1 MSNPLPPK
9 TSMFWHDNSYT
20 HEEAVQAFES
30 DGTLKS
36 LNTVPTTASD
46 DMAGSPP
53 ERSMF
58 WEGETKKI
66 DPPPPSEPE
75 PLNLKTEKE
84 PTEALPAHF
93 IPVRYAIDQLE
104 TEETQPFGL
113 PVEWK
118 GQGPAKLNTVGYTLR
133 QLRDGWLYVYDAIN
147 KSLDEYEIK
156 GTQFTLYKL
165 GESESPESEK
175 RGTPEGA
182 KPFLTYEDGS
192 VLSICYS
199 EHRWTWN
206 MFMRALNN
214 PSNHIDRMQ
223 TVVLSANDNQHN
235 IASIDKL
242 TQVADIESSAVDD
255 GRFADSGIATKADED
270 GSIFKP
276 VAAESDF
283 TSAIPEE
290 ESGYFVA
297 IKDYA
302 ADIQDMSLHFV
313 GAASPYR
320 LFIDQFSNQWN
331 LMQTAMQLCMFGA
344 SDEIDMPASVKRN
357 SEELSFYTDMAEY
370 YDASN
375 QLDLAEQN
383 KSSVQSGYPAK
394 FSAGAIESHQH
405 TQSDIAKAIQDKYRI
420 SASRFGK
427 YEQWIAT
434 ERWRKQ
440 LNWKQMLSEMQELSE
455 QKETMLAAVVSVKS
469 DFIAVMESLT
479 PHHLERTFDLY
490 SEDTQYSLYQLHKQ
504 AVESFT
510 LVMQEEDRQWAES
523 QWEKPTSLL
532 ALYTSGFSRS
542 LFKQVEKLIPEQ
554 VSNQVGEVDVAK
566 SAPDIDSSD
575 KQFMDYVS
583 AASNRVGMY
592 AKVMDFI
599 SNPNTAETEFLR
611 DIAKGFDELD
621 SIFKATNSA
630 LLKGVI
636 EVGVSL
642 TAQAS
647 ILMISLLSK
656 PLTRTSF
663 YIRAAVVERLSMDT
677 PLNVN
682 KGYAQNFGSW
692 KANHDKKLAASNQNK
707 EVLAA
712 FNKGDKTISNKQY
725 KKALQQ
731 QRHLQ
736 KSLAVATFEYPQY
749 VELPDDVL
757 EATIQ
762 MRKDIWD
769 NRLKNLNKRF
779 ENVGGLGFLA
789 LIFNCL
795 ALADAMNSI
804 QETGL
809 MSQDDFLDIQQ
820 KLFYTAGAWAG
831 IRTGKLWD
839 KVKGDPL
846 LRARSAKTLK
856 ELVVNDKNFSNI
868 AIDDLKVFNK
878 WLAVTGVIGALASG
892 IEAYRSWK
900 KIDNLHGKARVVEYF
915 NFASLVGLTLIGGF
929 QAIGGFTGIWSANI
943 LFGGP
948 IMFVIMGLT
957 AVYLLSNH
965 VMSKLKQDDYQKWLD
980 KLPWGYHSNKAR
992 WSQSSSLV
1000 EREKH
1005 NSSLVQEALFELKT
1019 IMDKPLIRQIP
1030 MMRTVPN
1037 STTQY
1042 PAAKQELFGI
1052 ELHIQVPTNNARDG
1066 IKLRTNTSV
1075 TEGGL
1080 MSGAWYTGVNLETL
1094 NSSTDSSDSQSVYKL
1109 TLPMKD
1115 SANYLTFEIEY
1126 ILDDKNELS
1135 RKYWFQNNAKQRAT
1149 YTAISDNTKQAT
1161 IRSSLTS
1168 DTSELS
1174 LQE

>member
-113 PVEWK
+113 PEEWR

-165 GESESPESEK
+165 GESESPESEQ

-206 MFMRALNN
+206 MFMRVLNN

-223 TVVLSANDNQHN
+223 TVVLSANENQHN
-235 IASIDKL
+235 IAPIDKL
-242 TQVADIESSAVDD
+242 TQVADIESTAVDD

-270 GSIFKP
+270 GSVFKP
-276 VAAESDF
+276 VAAESDL

-297 IKDYA
+297 IKDYV
-302 ADIQDMSLHFV
+302 ADIQDISLHFV

-320 LFIDQFSNQWN
+320 LFTDQFSNQWN

-357 SEELSFYTDMAEY
+357 GEELSFYTDMAEY
-370 YDASN
+370 YDSSN

-383 KSSVQSGYPAK
+383 KNSVQSGYPAK

-455 QKETMLAAVVSVKS
+455 QKETMLAQVVSVKR

-542 LFKQVEKLIPEQ
+542 LFKVIEKNITEAQNEQ
-554 VSNQVGEVDVAK
+554 SIASENP
-566 SAPDIDSSD
+566 APDN
-575 KQFMDYVS
+575 QLMDQIS
-583 AASNRVGMY
+583 ATSNRVSIY
-592 AKVMDFI
+592 SKIMDFV
-599 SNPNTAETEFLR
+599 SNPNTAETDFLK
-611 DIAKGFDELD
+611 DIAKGFKELD
-621 SIFKATNSA
+621 IIFKSA
-630 LLKGVI
+630 IGALAKGVL
-636 EVGVSL
+636 EFGVSL
-642 TAQAS
+642 TSQAS
-647 ILMISLLSK
+647 IMLMPVFAK
-656 PLTRTSF
+656 PLNRHSYYLFAVIAEHMAHNMPVTIKEDYARDFKKWKTR
-663 YIRAAVVERLSMDT
+663 
-677 PLNVN
+677 VN
-682 KGYAQNFGSW
+682 GYLVKLEKNDAIIADFQKSNR
-692 KANHDKKLAASNQNK
+692 KADSKYKTALENK
-707 EVLAA
+707 
-712 FNKGDKTISNKQY
+712 KTI
-725 KKALQQ
+725 KKA
-731 QRHLQ
+731 
-736 KSLAVATFEYPQY
+736 LAVATLEYPQY
-749 VELPDDVL
+749 IELPDDLPQRTVEL
-757 EATIQ
+757 RTRIV
-762 MRKDIWD
+762 MNKLDD
-769 NRLKNLNKRF
+769 LNKLF
-779 ENVGGLGFLA
+779 ENAGGLGFMA
-789 LIFNCL
+789 LVFNCI
-795 ALADAMNSI
+795 ALGDAMRSI
-804 QETGL
+804 QDTGL
-809 MSQDDFLDIQQ
+809 MSSDEFLDIQQ
-820 KLFYTAGAWAG
+820 KLFYTVNAWTG
-831 IRTGKLWD
+831 IRSSKLWD
-839 KVKGDPL
+839 VVKGDEK
-846 LRARSAKTLK
+846 LRTHSYKALK
-856 ELVVNDKNFSNI
+856 QLVSDDKNFANV
-868 AIDDLKVFNK
+868 AIDDLRVFNK
-878 WLAVTGVIGALASG
+878 WLAIAGALGALASG
-892 IEAYRSWK
+892 IEAYRALQ
-900 KIDNLHGKARVVEYF
+900 KIEALSGQEKVLEYI
-915 NFASLVGLTLIGGF
+915 NFSALSVLTLAGTA
-929 QAIGGFTGIWSANI
+929 QAIGATGLLTVNFTMGGPMMFIVAVATVVYLSAN
-943 LFGGP
+943 
-948 IMFVIMGLT
+948 
-957 AVYLLSNH
+957 YLKDK
-965 VMSKLKQDDYQKWLD
+965 VKKDDYQKWLN
-980 KLPWGYHSNKAR
+980 KLPWGYHSDKAR

-1005 NSSLVQEALFELKT
+1005 NSSLVQKALFELKT
-1019 IMDKPLIRQIP
+1019 IMDKPLICQIP

-1052 ELHIQVPTNNARDG
+1052 ELHIQVPTNTARDG

-1075 TEGGL
+1075 TEEGL
-1080 MSGAWYTGVNLETL
+1080 MAGVWYTGVDLETL

-1115 SANYLTFEIEY
+1115 SASYLAFEVEY
-1126 ILDDKNELS
+1126 TLDDKNELS

-1168 DTSELS
+1168 DASELS

>member
-9 TSMFWHDNSYT
+9 TSIFWHDNSYT

-66 DPPPPSEPE
+66 EPPPPSEPE

-113 PVEWK
+113 PDEWK

-165 GESESPESEK
+165 GESESPESEQ

-206 MFMRALNN
+206 MFMRVLNN

-223 TVVLSANDNQHN
+223 TVVLSANENQPN
-235 IASIDKL
+235 IAPIDKL

-270 GSIFKP
+270 GSVFKP
-276 VAAESDF
+276 VAAESDL

-320 LFIDQFSNQWN
+320 LFTDQFSNQWN

-344 SDEIDMPASVKRN
+344 SDNIDMPTGVKRKN
-357 SEELSFYTDMAEY
+357 QELEFYMDMADY
-370 YDASN
+370 YDNSAMV
-375 QLDLAEQN
+375 DLTSESQAAIIKGMPSSFSQQAIDDYQ
-383 KSSVQSGYPAK
+383 KSTS
-394 FSAGAIESHQH
+394 E
-405 TQSDIAKAIQDKYRI
+405 IADAIQKKYGI
-420 SASRFGK
+420 SANRFGK

-440 LNWKQMLSEMQELSE
+440 LNWKQMLSEMQDLSE
-455 QKETMLAAVVSVKS
+455 QKETMLAEVVSVKS

-490 SEDTQYSLYQLHKQ
+490 SKDTQYSLYQLHKQ

-510 LVMQEEDRQWAES
+510 LVIQEEDRQWAES

-532 ALYTSGFSRS
+532 ALYASGFSRS
-542 LFKQVEKLIPEQ
+542 LFKVIEKNIIEAQNEQ
-554 VSNQVGEVDVAK
+554 SIASENSDADNQLMDQI
-566 SAPDIDSSD
+566 SAT
-575 KQFMDYVS
+575 
-583 AASNRVGMY
+583 SNRVSMY
-592 AKVMDFI
+592 SKIMDFV
-599 SNPNTAETEFLR
+599 SNPNTAETDFLK
-611 DIAKGFDELD
+611 DIAKGFQELD
-621 SIFKATNSA
+621 IIFKSA
-630 LLKGVI
+630 IGALAKGVL
-636 EVGVSL
+636 EFGVSM
-642 TAQAS
+642 TSQAS
-647 ILMISLLSK
+647 ILLMPVFAK
-656 PLTRTSF
+656 PLNRQSYYLFAVIAEHMAHNMPVTVNESYARDFKKWKTRVNDYLSELKKND
-663 YIRAAVVERLSMDT
+663 AVIADFQKNNRKADSKYTTALK
-677 PLNVN
+677 N
-682 KGYAQNFGSW
+682 K
-692 KANHDKKLAASNQNK
+692 KR
-707 EVLAA
+707 
-712 FNKGDKTISNKQY
+712 I
-725 KKALQQ
+725 KKA
-731 QRHLQ
+731 
-736 KSLAVATFEYPQY
+736 LAVATLEYPQY
-749 VELPDDVL
+749 IELPDDLPQRTVEL
-757 EATIQ
+757 RTRIS
-762 MRKDIWD
+762 MNKLDD
-769 NRLKNLNKRF
+769 LNKLF
-779 ENVGGLGFLA
+779 ENAGGLGFLA
-789 LIFNCL
+789 LIFNCI
-795 ALADAMNSI
+795 ALGDAMSSI
-804 QETGL
+804 QDTGL
-809 MSQDDFLDIQQ
+809 MSSDEFLDIQQ
-820 KLFYTAGAWAG
+820 KLFYTVNAWTG

-839 KVKGDPL
+839 SVKGEAQ
-846 LRARSAKTLK
+846 LRAHSRIRLK
-856 ELVVNDKNFSNI
+856 KLI
-868 AIDDLKVFNK
+868 ADQADGFEHLIIDDIKTFNK
-878 WLAVTGVIGALASG
+878 WLAVTGIIGALASG
-892 IEAYRSWK
+892 IEAYRVLNS
-900 KIDNLHGKARVVEYF
+900 IDDLERDARIAGYF
-915 NFASLVGLTLIGGF
+915 NFSSLVGLTVVGAF
-929 QAIGGFTGIWSANI
+929 QAIGGITGIWSANV

-948 IMFVIMGLT
+948 VMFVIMGLT

-965 VMSKLKQDDYQKWLD
+965 IMSKLKQDDYQKWLD
-980 KLPWGYHSNKAR
+980 KLPWGYHPDKAR

-1000 EREKH
+1000 KREKH

-1019 IMDKPLIRQIP
+1019 IMDKPLICQTP

-1037 STTQY
+1037 SSTQY

-1075 TEGGL
+1075 TEEGL

-1115 SANYLTFEIEY
+1115 SANYIAFEIEY

-1168 DTSELS
+1168 DASELS

>member
-9 TSMFWHDNSYT
+9 TSMFWYDNSYT
-20 HEEAVQAFES
+20 YEEAVQAFES

-36 LNTVPTTASD
+36 LNIVPTTESD
-46 DMAGSPP
+46 DLAGSPP

-75 PLNLKTEKE
+75 PLNLKNEKE

-104 TEETQPFGL
+104 TEETQSFGL
-113 PVEWK
+113 PEEWK

-165 GESESPESEK
+165 GESESPESEQ

-206 MFMRALNN
+206 MFMRVLNN

-223 TVVLSANDNQHN
+223 TVVLSANENQHN
-235 IASIDKL
+235 IAPIDKL

-270 GSIFKP
+270 GSVFKP
-276 VAAESDF
+276 VAVESDL

-290 ESGYFVA
+290 ESGYFIA

-320 LFIDQFSNQWN
+320 LFTDQFSNQWN

-370 YDASN
+370 YDSSN

-455 QKETMLAAVVSVKS
+455 QKETMLAQVVSVKR

-510 LVMQEEDRQWAES
+510 LVIQEEDRQWAES

-554 VSNQVGEVDVAK
+554 VSHQLVEENVAK
-566 SAPDIDSSD
+566 NVPDTESSD

-599 SNPNTAETEFLR
+599 SNPNTAETEFLK
-611 DIAKGFDELD
+611 DIAKGFKELD
-621 SIFKATNSA
+621 IIFKAANSA
-630 LLKGVI
+630 IMKSALKL
-636 EVGVSL
+636 GVSF
-642 TAQAS
+642 TSQAS
-647 ILMISLLSK
+647 LLIMPVFSK
-656 PLTRTSF
+656 PLTRNSF
-663 YIRAAVVERLSMDT
+663 YWRAVFAERLAT
-677 PLNVN
+677 NTAVKIN
-682 KGYAQNFGSW
+682 KNYAQGFGDW
-692 KANHDKKLAASNQNK
+692 KSNHDKRVVASNQNK
-707 EVLAA
+707 AIIAA
-712 FNKGDKTISNKQY
+712 FNKGDKTVSKQQY
-725 KKALQQ
+725 KQALKQ

-736 KSLAVATFEYPQY
+736 KSLAVATLEYPQY
-749 VELPDDVL
+749 IEFPDDVL

-769 NRLKNLNKRF
+769 NRLNNLNKLF
-779 ENVGGLGFLA
+779 EDVGGLGFLA

-809 MSQDDFLDIQQ
+809 MTQDDFLDIQQ
-820 KLFYTAGAWAG
+820 KLFYTAGAWTG

-839 KVKGDPL
+839 KVRGDDR
-846 LRARSAKTLK
+846 LRVHSFKTLK
-856 ELVVNDKNFSNI
+856 SLVSGQVDGFENLVL
-868 AIDDLKVFNK
+868 DDLKVFNK
-878 WLAVTGVIGALASG
+878 WLAITGALGALASG
-892 IEAYRSWK
+892 IESYRSFQM
-900 KIDNLHGKARVVEYF
+900 LSTLSGKEKVLEYI
-915 NFASLVGLTLIGGF
+915 NFSALSVLTLAGTA
-929 QAIGGFTGIWSANI
+929 QAIGATGLLTVNFTMGGPMMFIIAVATVVYLSAN
-943 LFGGP
+943 
-948 IMFVIMGLT
+948 
-957 AVYLLSNH
+957 YLKDK
-965 VMSKLKQDDYQKWLD
+965 VKKDDYQKWLN
-980 KLPWGYHSNKAR
+980 KLPWGYDSNRAQ
-992 WSQSSSLV
+992 WSNSPSMLKRAQENSL
-1000 EREKH
+1000 
-1005 NSSLVQEALFELKT
+1005 LVQNSLFELES
-1019 IMDKPLIRQIP
+1019 IIQQPIIFHKPIERIQAFPQYTHRELVGLEVHIQIP
-1030 MMRTVPN
+1030 KIVA
-1037 STTQY
+1037 Y
-1042 PAAKQELFGI
+1042 EGI
-1052 ELHIQVPTNNARDG
+1052 NLQ
-1066 IKLRTNTSV
+1066 TNTHAS
-1075 TEGGL
+1075 EEDL
-1080 MSGAWYTGVNLETL
+1080 MSGSWYINADLETL
-1094 NSSTDSSDSQSVYKL
+1094 QPIKESSKDQVTYKL
-1109 TLPMKD
+1109 ELP
-1115 SANYLTFEIEY
+1115 IEEAKQY
-1126 ILDDKNELS
+1126 FALKVGYELNENTSNS
-1135 RKYWFQNNAKQRAT
+1135 REYCFQNSIKQRAS
-1149 YTAISDNTKQAT
+1149 YAAISDNEKQNT
-1161 IRSSLTS
+1161 IKKSLTPVVGI
-1168 DTSELS
+1168 LS
-1174 LQE
+1174 IQE

>member
-113 PVEWK
+113 PEEWK

-165 GESESPESEK
+165 GESESPESEQ

-206 MFMRALNN
+206 MFMRVLNN

-223 TVVLSANDNQHN
+223 TVVLSANENQPN
-235 IASIDKL
+235 IAPIDKL

-270 GSIFKP
+270 GSVFKP
-276 VAAESDF
+276 VAAESDL

-320 LFIDQFSNQWN
+320 LFTDQFSNQWN

-344 SDEIDMPASVKRN
+344 SDNIDMPTGVKRKN
-357 SEELSFYTDMAEY
+357 QELEFYMDMADY
-370 YDASN
+370 YDNSAMV
-375 QLDLAEQN
+375 DLTSESQAAIIKGMPSSFSQQAIDDYQ
-383 KSSVQSGYPAK
+383 KSTS
-394 FSAGAIESHQH
+394 E
-405 TQSDIAKAIQDKYRI
+405 IAKAIQKKYGI
-420 SASRFGK
+420 SANRFGK

-440 LNWKQMLSEMQELSE
+440 LNWKQMLSEMQDLSE
-455 QKETMLAAVVSVKS
+455 QKETMLAEVVSVKS

-490 SEDTQYSLYQLHKQ
+490 SKDTQYSLYQLHKQ

-510 LVMQEEDRQWAES
+510 LVIQEEDRQWAES

-532 ALYTSGFSRS
+532 ALYASGFSRS
-542 LFKQVEKLIPEQ
+542 LFKVIEKNIIEAQNEQ
-554 VSNQVGEVDVAK
+554 SIASENSDADNQLMDQI
-566 SAPDIDSSD
+566 SAT
-575 KQFMDYVS
+575 
-583 AASNRVGMY
+583 SNRVSMY
-592 AKVMDFI
+592 SKIMDFV
-599 SNPNTAETEFLR
+599 SNPNTAETDFLK
-611 DIAKGFDELD
+611 DIAKGFQELD
-621 SIFKATNSA
+621 IIFKSA
-630 LLKGVI
+630 IGALAKGVL
-636 EVGVSL
+636 EFGVSM
-642 TAQAS
+642 TSQAS
-647 ILMISLLSK
+647 ILLMPVFAK
-656 PLTRTSF
+656 PLNRQSYYLFAVIAEHMAHNMPVTVNESYARDFKKWKTRVNDYLSELKKND
-663 YIRAAVVERLSMDT
+663 AVIADFQKNNRKADSKYTTALK
-677 PLNVN
+677 N
-682 KGYAQNFGSW
+682 K
-692 KANHDKKLAASNQNK
+692 KR
-707 EVLAA
+707 
-712 FNKGDKTISNKQY
+712 I
-725 KKALQQ
+725 KKA
-731 QRHLQ
+731 
-736 KSLAVATFEYPQY
+736 LAVATLEYPQY
-749 VELPDDVL
+749 IELPDDLPQRTVEL
-757 EATIQ
+757 RTRIS
-762 MRKDIWD
+762 MNKLDD
-769 NRLKNLNKRF
+769 LNKLF
-779 ENVGGLGFLA
+779 ENAGGLGFLA
-789 LIFNCL
+789 LIFNCI
-795 ALADAMNSI
+795 ALGDAMSSI
-804 QETGL
+804 QDTGL
-809 MSQDDFLDIQQ
+809 MSSDEFLDIQQ
-820 KLFYTAGAWAG
+820 KLFYTVNAWTG
-831 IRTGKLWD
+831 IRTSKLWD
-839 KVKGDPL
+839 SVKGEAQ
-846 LRARSAKTLK
+846 LRAHSRIRLK
-856 ELVVNDKNFSNI
+856 KLI
-868 AIDDLKVFNK
+868 ADQADGFEHLIIDDIKTFNK
-878 WLAVTGVIGALASG
+878 WLAVTGIIGALASG
-892 IEAYRSWK
+892 IEAYRVLNS
-900 KIDNLHGKARVVEYF
+900 IDDLERDARIAGYF
-915 NFASLVGLTLIGGF
+915 NFSSLVGLTVVGAF
-929 QAIGGFTGIWSANI
+929 QAIGGITGIWSANV

-948 IMFVIMGLT
+948 VMFVIMGLT

-965 VMSKLKQDDYQKWLD
+965 IMSKLKQDDYQKWLD
-980 KLPWGYHSNKAR
+980 KLPWGYHPDKAR

-1000 EREKH
+1000 KREKH

-1019 IMDKPLIRQIP
+1019 IMDKPLICQTP

-1037 STTQY
+1037 SSTQY

-1075 TEGGL
+1075 TEEGL

-1115 SANYLTFEIEY
+1115 SANYIAFEIEY

-1168 DTSELS
+1168 DASELS

>member
-9 TSMFWHDNSYT
+9 TSMFWYDNSYT
-20 HEEAVQAFES
+20 YEEAVQAFES

-36 LNTVPTTASD
+36 LNIVPTTESD
-46 DMAGSPP
+46 DLAGSPP

-75 PLNLKTEKE
+75 PLNLKNEKE

-104 TEETQPFGL
+104 TEETQSFGL
-113 PVEWK
+113 PEEWK

-165 GESESPESEK
+165 GESESPESEQ

-206 MFMRALNN
+206 MLMRVLNN

-223 TVVLSANDNQHN
+223 TVVLSANENQHN
-235 IASIDKL
+235 IAPIDKL

-270 GSIFKP
+270 GSTFKP
-276 VAAESDF
+276 VAVESNL

-290 ESGYFVA
+290 ESGYFIA

-320 LFIDQFSNQWN
+320 LFTDQFSNQWN

-370 YDASN
+370 YDSSS

-455 QKETMLAAVVSVKS
+455 QKETMLAQVVSVKR

-566 SAPDIDSSD
+566 IVPDTESSD

-583 AASNRVGMY
+583 AASNRIGMY

-599 SNPNTAETEFLR
+599 SNPNTAETEFLK
-611 DIAKGFDELD
+611 DIAKGFKELD
-621 SIFKATNSA
+621 IIFKAANSA
-630 LLKGVI
+630 IMKSAQKLGI
-636 EVGVSL
+636 SF
-642 TAQAS
+642 TSQAS
-647 ILMISLLSK
+647 LLIMPVFSK
-656 PLTRTSF
+656 PLTRNSF
-663 YIRAAVVERLSMDT
+663 YWRAVFAERLAT
-677 PLNVN
+677 NTAVKIN
-682 KGYAQNFGSW
+682 KNYAQGFGYW
-692 KANHDKKLAASNQNK
+692 KSNHDKRVVASNQNK
-707 EVLAA
+707 AIIAA
-712 FNKGDKTISNKQY
+712 FNKGDKTVSKQQY
-725 KKALQQ
+725 KQALKQ

-736 KSLAVATFEYPQY
+736 KSLAVATLEYPQY
-749 VELPDDVL
+749 IEFPDDVL

-769 NRLKNLNKRF
+769 NRLNNLNKLF
-779 ENVGGLGFLA
+779 EDVGGLGFLA

-809 MSQDDFLDIQQ
+809 MSQDDFLDVQQ
-820 KLFYTAGAWAG
+820 KLFYTANAWTG
-831 IRTGKLWD
+831 IRTGKLWEN
-839 KVKGDPL
+839 VKGNPK
-846 LRARSAKTLK
+846 LRAHSYKVLK
-856 ELVVNDKNFSNI
+856 ELVNSNARGFENLI
-868 AIDDLKVFNK
+868 LDDLKVFNK
-878 WLAVTGVIGALASG
+878 WLAITGALGALASG
-892 IEAYRSWK
+892 IEAYRSWQK
-900 KIDNLHGKARVVEYF
+900 ADDVYGQEKYLHVA
-915 NFASLVGLTLIGGF
+915 NTLVLTAMSAVGMFQAYGGLTGQFALNL
-929 QAIGGFTGIWSANI
+929 S
-943 LFGGP
+943 FGGP
-948 IMFVIMGLT
+948 ITAGLVIITVVFL
-957 AVYLLSNH
+957 AINH
-965 VMSKLKQDDYQKWLD
+965 KLNKLKQDDFQKWLD
-980 KLPWGYHSNKAR
+980 KLPWGYHPAR
-992 WSQSSSLV
+992 TQWSQSASLP

-1005 NSSLVQEALFELKT
+1005 NSALVQQALFDLQSIIQQPTVYHQPIEKVQAYPGYTHREL
-1019 IMDKPLIRQIP
+1019 IGLE
-1030 MMRTVPN
+1030 V
-1037 STTQY
+1037 
-1042 PAAKQELFGI
+1042 
-1052 ELHIQVPTNNARDG
+1052 HIQLPRRAATNG
-1066 IKLRTNTSV
+1066 ITLRTNSKATEDDLTSGSWHQNADLV
-1075 TEGGL
+1075 MLQTQAQASKESL
-1080 MSGAWYTGVNLETL
+1080 
-1094 NSSTDSSDSQSVYKL
+1094 VYKV
-1109 TLPMKD
+1109 TLPIEEAD
-1115 SANYLTFEIEY
+1115 HYLAMQVAYDVE
-1126 ILDDKNELS
+1126 DDAPAKRE
-1135 RKYWFQNNAKQRAT
+1135 YWFQNGIKQSAT
-1149 YTAISDNTKQAT
+1149 YGIISDNIKQDIIQKT
-1161 IRSSLTS
+1161 LTPAVG
-1168 DTSELS
+1168 TLGF
-1174 LQE
+1174 QE

>member
-20 HEEAVQAFES
+20 YEEAVQAFES

-36 LNTVPTTASD
+36 LNIVPTTESD
-46 DMAGSPP
+46 DLAGSPP

-75 PLNLKTEKE
+75 PLNLKNEKE

-104 TEETQPFGL
+104 TEETQSFGL
-113 PVEWK
+113 PEEWK

-165 GESESPESEK
+165 GESESPESEQ

-206 MFMRALNN
+206 MFMRVLNN

-223 TVVLSANDNQHN
+223 TVVLSANDNQPN
-235 IASIDKL
+235 IAPIDKL

-255 GRFADSGIATKADED
+255 GRFADSGITTKADED

-276 VAAESDF
+276 VAAESDL
-283 TSAIPEE
+283 TSSIPEE

-344 SDEIDMPASVKRN
+344 SDNIDMPASVKRN

-370 YDASN
+370 YDSSS

-455 QKETMLAAVVSVKS
+455 QKETMLAEVVSVKS

-566 SAPDIDSSD
+566 NAPDTESSD

-647 ILMISLLSK
+647 ILMISLLSR

-663 YIRAAVVERLSMDT
+663 YLRAAVVERLSIDT
-677 PLNVN
+677 PINVN
-682 KGYAQNFGSW
+682 KGYAQNFGTW
-692 KANHDKKLAASNQNK
+692 KSNHDKKLVASNQNK

-712 FNKGDKTISNKQY
+712 FNKGDKTISNTQY

-736 KSLAVATFEYPQY
+736 KSLAVATLEYPQY
-749 VELPDDVL
+749 IELPDDVL

-769 NRLKNLNKRF
+769 NRLNNLKKRF
-779 ENVGGLGFLA
+779 EDVGGLGFLA

-820 KLFYTAGAWAG
+820 KLFYTAGAWTG

-839 KVKGDPL
+839 KVKGSDE
-846 LRARSAKTLK
+846 LREHSLKTLK
-856 ELVVNDKNFSNI
+856 NLVDRNTKGFENLI
-868 AIDDLKVFNK
+868 LDDLKVFNK
-878 WLAVTGVIGALASG
+878 WLAITGALGALASG
-892 IEAYRSWK
+892 IEAYRSWQSVDDVYGLESK
-900 KIDNLHGKARVVEYF
+900 LYLANTVTL
-915 NFASLVGLTLIGGF
+915 GLTG
-929 QAIGGFTGIWSANI
+929 AIGALQFVGASTGTFSTNL

-948 IMFVIMGLT
+948 ITAALVILT
-957 AVYLLSNH
+957 VTYLAINYKLN
-965 VMSKLKQDDYQKWLD
+965 KLKQDDFQKWLD
-980 KLPWGYHSNKAR
+980 KLPWGYHPSR
-992 WSQSSSLV
+992 TQWSQSASLP

-1005 NSSLVQEALFELKT
+1005 NSALVQQALFDLQSIIQQPTVYHQPIEKILAYPGYTHHELVG
-1019 IMDKPLIRQIP
+1019 LE
-1030 MMRTVPN
+1030 V
-1037 STTQY
+1037 
-1042 PAAKQELFGI
+1042 
-1052 ELHIQVPTNNARDG
+1052 HIQLPHRAATNG
-1066 IKLRTNTSV
+1066 VTVSTNTKATEDDLTSGSWYQNADLV
-1075 TEGGL
+1075 TL
-1080 MSGAWYTGVNLETL
+1080 QTQ
-1094 NSSTDSSDSQSVYKL
+1094 SQASKELLVYKV
-1109 TLPMKD
+1109 TLPIKETD
-1115 SANYLTFEIEY
+1115 QYLAMQVAYDVE
-1126 ILDDKNELS
+1126 DDAPSKRE
-1135 RKYWFQNNAKQRAT
+1135 YWFQNSVKQSAT
-1149 YTAISDNTKQAT
+1149 HSVISDNTKQN
-1161 IRSSLTS
+1161 IIKKSLTS
-1168 DTSELS
+1168 VVGTLGFKE
-1174 LQE
+1174 

>member
-113 PVEWK
+113 PDEWK

-165 GESESPESEK
+165 GESESPESEQ

-206 MFMRALNN
+206 MFMRVLNN

-223 TVVLSANDNQHN
+223 TVVLSANESQHN
-235 IASIDKL
+235 IAPIDKL
-242 TQVADIESSAVDD
+242 TQVADIEPSAVDD

-270 GSIFKP
+270 GSTFKP
-276 VAAESDF
+276 VAAESDL

-302 ADIQDMSLHFV
+302 ADIQDISLHFV

-320 LFIDQFSNQWN
+320 LFTDQFSNQWN

-357 SEELSFYTDMAEY
+357 GEELSFYTDMAEY
-370 YDASN
+370 YDSSH
-375 QLDLAEQN
+375 QLDLAGQN

-405 TQSDIAKAIQDKYRI
+405 TQSDIAKTIQDKYRI
-420 SASRFGK
+420 SANRFGK

-455 QKETMLAAVVSVKS
+455 QKETMLAEVVSVKS

-510 LVMQEEDRQWAES
+510 LVVQEEDRQWAES

-532 ALYTSGFSRS
+532 ALYASGFSRS
-542 LFKQVEKLIPEQ
+542 LFKVIEKNIIEAENEQ
-554 VSNQVGEVDVAK
+554 SIASENSDADNQLMDQI
-566 SAPDIDSSD
+566 SAT
-575 KQFMDYVS
+575 
-583 AASNRVGMY
+583 SNRVSMY
-592 AKVMDFI
+592 SKIMDFV
-599 SNPNTAETEFLR
+599 SNPNTAETDFLK
-611 DIAKGFDELD
+611 DIAKGFQELD
-621 SIFKATNSA
+621 IIFKSA
-630 LLKGVI
+630 IGALAKGVI
-636 EVGVSL
+636 EFGVSL
-642 TAQAS
+642 TSQAS
-647 ILMISLLSK
+647 IMLMPVFAK
-656 PLTRTSF
+656 PLNRHSYYLFAVIAEHMAHNMPVTLNESYARDFKKWKTRVNDYPSELKKND
-663 YIRAAVVERLSMDT
+663 AVIADFQKNNRKADSKYTTALK
-677 PLNVN
+677 N
-682 KGYAQNFGSW
+682 K
-692 KANHDKKLAASNQNK
+692 KR
-707 EVLAA
+707 
-712 FNKGDKTISNKQY
+712 I
-725 KKALQQ
+725 KKA
-731 QRHLQ
+731 
-736 KSLAVATFEYPQY
+736 LAVATLEYPQRI
-749 VELPDDVL
+749 VLPDDLPQKTVEL
-757 EATIQ
+757 R
-762 MRKDIWD
+762 MRLVTNKLDD
-769 NRLKNLNKRF
+769 LNKLF
-779 ENVGGLGFLA
+779 ENAGGLGFMA
-789 LIFNCL
+789 LVFNCI
-795 ALADAMNSI
+795 ALGDAMSSI
-804 QETGL
+804 QDTGL
-809 MSQDDFLDIQQ
+809 MSSDEFLDIQQ
-820 KLFYTAGAWAG
+820 KLFYTANAWTG

-839 KVKGDPL
+839 KVKGSDE
-846 LRARSAKTLK
+846 LRKHSLKTLK
-856 ELVVNDKNFSNI
+856 KLVARNTKGFENLI
-868 AIDDLKVFNK
+868 IDDLKVFNK
-878 WLAVTGVIGALASG
+878 WLAITGALGALASG
-892 IEAYRSWK
+892 IEAYRSWF
-900 KIDNLHGKARVVEYF
+900 KIDNLTGQEQIFERI
-915 NFASLVGLTLIGGF
+915 NFYSLLTLTGTSVVQVLG
-929 QAIGGFTGIWSANI
+929 ATGALTTTFT
-943 LFGGP
+943 FGWP
-948 IMFVIMGLT
+948 MMFVIAAAT
-957 AVYLLSNH
+957 AIYLLNNYIRNKN
-965 VMSKLKQDDYQKWLD
+965 KLDEYQKWLD
-980 KLPWGYHSNKAR
+980 NLPWGYSANRLR
-992 WSQSSSLV
+992 WSRSEVLL
-1000 EREKH
+1000 ERNVH
-1005 NSSLVQEALFELKT
+1005 NSEVVQKALFDLHT
-1019 IMDKPLIRQIP
+1019 IMEQPTIYQQPILR
-1030 MMRTVPN
+1030 VAPN
-1037 STTQY
+1037 SQTQY
-1042 PAAKQELFGI
+1042 PAVKQELSGI
-1052 ELHIQVPTNNARDG
+1052 ELHIQLPISAARNG
-1066 IKLRTNTSV
+1066 IKFRTNTAA
-1075 TEGGL
+1075 TEEEL
-1080 MSGAWYTGVNLETL
+1080 ISGVWYTGVDLETL

-1115 SANYLTFEIEY
+1115 SANYLAFEVEY
-1126 ILDDKNELS
+1126 TLDDKNELS
-1135 RKYWFQNNAKQRAT
+1135 RKYWFQNSAKQRAT
-1149 YTAISDNTKQAT
+1149 YTAISDNTKQVA
-1161 IRSSLTS
+1161 IISSLNS
-1168 DTSELS
+1168 SVSELI

>member
-113 PVEWK
+113 PDEWK

-165 GESESPESEK
+165 GESESPESEQ

-206 MFMRALNN
+206 MFMRVLNN

-223 TVVLSANDNQHN
+223 TVVLSANENQHN

-255 GRFADSGIATKADED
+255 GRFADSGIVTKADED
-270 GSIFKP
+270 GSTFKP
-276 VAAESDF
+276 VAAESDL
-283 TSAIPEE
+283 TSSIPEE

-302 ADIQDMSLHFV
+302 ADIQDISLHFV

-320 LFIDQFSNQWN
+320 LFTDQFSNQWS

-344 SDEIDMPASVKRN
+344 SDNIDMPTGVKRKN
-357 SEELSFYTDMAEY
+357 QELEFYMDMADY
-370 YDASN
+370 YDNSAMV
-375 QLDLAEQN
+375 DLTSESQAAIIKGMPSSFSQQAIDDYQKSTSEIAE
-383 KSSVQSGYPAK
+383 
-394 FSAGAIESHQH
+394 
-405 TQSDIAKAIQDKYRI
+405 AIQKKYGI
-420 SASRFGK
+420 SANRFGK

-455 QKETMLAAVVSVKS
+455 QKETMLAEVVSVKR

-510 LVMQEEDRQWAES
+510 LVVQEEDRQWAES

-532 ALYTSGFSRS
+532 ALYASGFSRS
-542 LFKQVEKLIPEQ
+542 LFKVIEKNITEALNEQ
-554 VSNQVGEVDVAK
+554 SIASENSDADNQLMDQI
-566 SAPDIDSSD
+566 SAT
-575 KQFMDYVS
+575 
-583 AASNRVGMY
+583 SNRVSMY
-592 AKVMDFI
+592 SKIMDFV
-599 SNPNTAETEFLR
+599 SNPNTAETDFLK
-611 DIAKGFDELD
+611 DIAKGFQELD
-621 SIFKATNSA
+621 IIFKSA
-630 LLKGVI
+630 IGALAKGVI
-636 EVGVSL
+636 EFGVSL
-642 TAQAS
+642 TSQAS
-647 ILMISLLSK
+647 IMLMPVFAK
-656 PLTRTSF
+656 PLNRHSYYLF
-663 YIRAAVVERLSMDT
+663 AVIAEHMAHNMPVTIKE
-677 PLNVN
+677 
-682 KGYAQNFGSW
+682 GYARDLKKW
-692 KANHDKKLAASNQNK
+692 KTRVNDYLIKLEKNDAIIADFQKNNRKADSKYTTALKNK
-707 EVLAA
+707 
-712 FNKGDKTISNKQY
+712 KTI
-725 KKALQQ
+725 KKA
-731 QRHLQ
+731 
-736 KSLAVATFEYPQY
+736 LAVATLEYPQRI
-749 VELPDDVL
+749 VLPDDLPQKTVEL
-757 EATIQ
+757 RMRLATN
-762 MRKDIWD
+762 KLHD
-769 NRLKNLNKRF
+769 LNKLF
-779 ENVGGLGFLA
+779 ENAGGLGFMA
-789 LIFNCL
+789 LVFNCI
-795 ALADAMNSI
+795 ALGDAISSI
-804 QETGL
+804 QDTGL
-809 MSQDDFLDIQQ
+809 MSSDEFLDIQQ
-820 KLFYTAGAWAG
+820 KLFYTVNAWTG
-831 IRTGKLWD
+831 IRTGKLWNR
-839 KVKGDPL
+839 VQGDSE
-846 LRARSAKTLK
+846 LRKTALKAIQTSRNPRIRALPSADL
-856 ELVVNDKNFSNI
+856 
-868 AIDDLKVFNK
+868 AIFNK
-878 WLAVTGVIGALASG
+878 WLAITGMLGTLASG
-892 IEAYRSWK
+892 IEAYRSWQ
-900 KIDNLHGKARVVEYF
+900 KIDNLHGTARVVEYF
-915 NFASLVGLTLIGGF
+915 NFASLFGLTLIGGF
-929 QAIGGFTGIWSANI
+929 QAIGGLTGIWSANI

-948 IMFVIMGLT
+948 IMFAIMGLT
-957 AVYLLSNH
+957 AVYLLSNYI
-965 VMSKLKQDDYQKWLD
+965 MSKLKQDDYQKWLD

-1005 NSSLVQEALFELKT
+1005 NTSLVQEALFELKT
-1019 IMDKPLIRQIP
+1019 IMDKPLICQIP

-1094 NSSTDSSDSQSVYKL
+1094 SSSTDSSDSQSVYKL

-1115 SANYLTFEIEY
+1115 SANYLAFEIEY

-1168 DTSELS
+1168 NTSELS

>member
-113 PVEWK
+113 PEEWK

-165 GESESPESEK
+165 GESESPESEQ

-206 MFMRALNN
+206 MFMRVLNN

-223 TVVLSANDNQHN
+223 TVVLSANENQHN

-255 GRFADSGIATKADED
+255 GRFADSGIVTKADED

-276 VAAESDF
+276 VAAESDL

-302 ADIQDMSLHFV
+302 ADIQDISLHFV

-320 LFIDQFSNQWN
+320 LFTDQFSNQWN

-370 YDASN
+370 YDSSS

-455 QKETMLAAVVSVKS
+455 QKETMLAEVASVKR

-532 ALYTSGFSRS
+532 ALYASGFSRS
-542 LFKQVEKLIPEQ
+542 LFKVIEKNITEAQNEQ
-554 VSNQVGEVDVAK
+554 SIASENSDADNQLTDQI
-566 SAPDIDSSD
+566 SAT
-575 KQFMDYVS
+575 
-583 AASNRVGMY
+583 SNRVSMY
-592 AKVMDFI
+592 SKIMDFV
-599 SNPNTAETEFLR
+599 SNPNTAETDFLK
-611 DIAKGFDELD
+611 DIAKGFQELD
-621 SIFKATNSA
+621 IIFKSA
-630 LLKGVI
+630 IGALAKGVL
-636 EVGVSL
+636 EFGVSL
-642 TAQAS
+642 TSQAS
-647 ILMISLLSK
+647 IMLMPVFAK
-656 PLTRTSF
+656 PLNRHSYYLF
-663 YIRAAVVERLSMDT
+663 AVIAEHMAHNMPVTIKE
-677 PLNVN
+677 
-682 KGYAQNFGSW
+682 GYARDLKKW
-692 KANHDKKLAASNQNK
+692 KTRVNDYLIKLEKNDAIIADFQKNNRKADSKYTTALKNK
-707 EVLAA
+707 
-712 FNKGDKTISNKQY
+712 KTI
-725 KKALQQ
+725 KKA
-731 QRHLQ
+731 
-736 KSLAVATFEYPQY
+736 LAVATLEYPQRI
-749 VELPDDVL
+749 VLPDDLPQKTVEL
-757 EATIQ
+757 RMRLATN
-762 MRKDIWD
+762 KLDD
-769 NRLKNLNKRF
+769 LNKLF
-779 ENVGGLGFLA
+779 ENAGGLGFMA
-789 LIFNCL
+789 LVFNCI
-795 ALADAMNSI
+795 ALGDAMSSI
-804 QETGL
+804 QDTGL
-809 MSQDDFLDIQQ
+809 MSSDEFLDIQQ
-820 KLFYTAGAWAG
+820 KLFYTVNAWTG

-839 KVKGDPL
+839 NVRVDKT
-846 LRARSAKTLK
+846 LRARSLSALK
-856 ELVVNDKNFSNI
+856 EMAKRDTTIPISSLS
-868 AIDDLKVFNK
+868 DLKIFNK
-878 WLAVTGVIGALASG
+878 WLAVTGIIGALASG
-892 IEAYRSWK
+892 IEAYRSLQQLDSLNGTA
-900 KIDNLHGKARVVEYF
+900 KIAGYF
-915 NFASLVGLTLIGGF
+915 NFSSLVGLTAVGTF
-929 QAIGGFTGIWSANI
+929 QAVGGITGVWSANV

-948 IMFVIMGLT
+948 IMFVIVGLT
-957 AVYLLSNH
+957 AIYLLSNY
-965 VMSKLKQDDYQKWLD
+965 VMSKFKQDDFQKWLD
-980 KLPWGYHSNKAR
+980 KLPWGYHSAR
-992 WSQSSSLV
+992 AQWSQSPDLL

-1005 NSSLVQEALFELKT
+1005 NSSLVQKALFELKT

-1030 MMRTVPN
+1030 MMRIVPN
-1037 STTQY
+1037 SQTQY
-1042 PAAKQELFGI
+1042 PSAMQELFGV
-1052 ELHIQVPTNNARDG
+1052 ELHIQIPTKVARNG
-1066 IKLRTNTSV
+1066 IRLRTNTSI
-1075 TEGGL
+1075 TEDE
-1080 MSGAWYTGVNLETL
+1080 MISGIWHTGVDLDNLG
-1094 NSSTDSSDSQSVYKL
+1094 SSTDSSDSQSVCKI
-1109 TLPMKD
+1109 TFPMKD
-1115 SANYLTFEIEY
+1115 SMNYLALEIEF
-1126 ILDDKNELS
+1126 ILNDESDLS

>member
-113 PVEWK
+113 PEEWK

-165 GESESPESEK
+165 GESESPESEQ

-206 MFMRALNN
+206 MFMRVLNN

-223 TVVLSANDNQHN
+223 TVVLSANENQHN

-270 GSIFKP
+270 GSVFKP
-276 VAAESDF
+276 VAAESDL

-320 LFIDQFSNQWN
+320 LFTDQFSNQWS

-344 SDEIDMPASVKRN
+344 SDNIDMPTGVKRKN
-357 SEELSFYTDMAEY
+357 QELEFYMDMADY
-370 YDASN
+370 YDNSAMV
-375 QLDLAEQN
+375 DLTSESQAAIIKGMPSSFSQQAIDDYQKSTSEIAE
-383 KSSVQSGYPAK
+383 
-394 FSAGAIESHQH
+394 
-405 TQSDIAKAIQDKYRI
+405 AIQKKYGI
-420 SASRFGK
+420 SANRFGK

-455 QKETMLAAVVSVKS
+455 QKETMLAEVVSVKR

-510 LVMQEEDRQWAES
+510 LVVQEEDRQWAES
-523 QWEKPTSLL
+523 QWDKPTSLL

-566 SAPDIDSSD
+566 NVPDTESSD
-575 KQFMDYVS
+575 KKFMDYVS
-583 AASNRVGMY
+583 EASNRVGMY

-599 SNPNTAETEFLR
+599 SNPNTAETEFLK

-630 LLKGVI
+630 LLKGAI

-647 ILMISLLSK
+647 IIIISLLSK
-656 PLTRTSF
+656 PFTRKSF

-677 PLNVN
+677 PINVN

-692 KANHDKKLAASNQNK
+692 KSNHDKKLIASNQNK

-736 KSLAVATFEYPQY
+736 KSLAVATLEYPHY
-749 VELPDDVL
+749 IELPDDVL

-769 NRLKNLNKRF
+769 NRLSNLNKRF
-779 ENVGGLGFLA
+779 EDVGGLGFLA

-795 ALADAMNSI
+795 ALADAINSI

-820 KLFYTAGAWAG
+820 KLFYTAGAWTG
-831 IRTGKLWD
+831 IRTGKFWD
-839 KVKGDPL
+839 SVKGDPK
-846 LRARSAKTLK
+846 LRAHSYKVLK
-856 ELVVNDKNFSNI
+856 ELVNQNVEGFENLI
-868 AIDDLKVFNK
+868 LDDLKVFNK
-878 WLAVTGVIGALASG
+878 WLAITGALGALASG
-892 IEAYRSWK
+892 IEAYRSWQSVDDVYGLESK
-900 KIDNLHGKARVVEYF
+900 LYLANTVTL
-915 NFASLVGLTLIGGF
+915 GLTG
-929 QAIGGFTGIWSANI
+929 AIGAFQFLGASTGTFSTNL

-948 IMFVIMGLT
+948 VTAALVILT
-957 AVYLLSNH
+957 VTYLAISYMLNK
-965 VMSKLKQDDYQKWLD
+965 MKQDDYQKWLD
-980 KLPWGYHSNKAR
+980 KLPWGYHPSR
-992 WSQSSSLV
+992 TQWSQSSSLP

-1005 NSSLVQEALFELKT
+1005 NSALVQQALFDLQSIIQQPTVYHQPIEKVQAYPGYTHRELVGLEVHIQLPQRAATNGITVTTNTKATEDDLTSGSWHHNADLVTLQTQDQARKESLV
-1019 IMDKPLIRQIP
+1019 
-1030 MMRTVPN
+1030 
-1037 STTQY
+1037 
-1042 PAAKQELFGI
+1042 
-1052 ELHIQVPTNNARDG
+1052 
-1066 IKLRTNTSV
+1066 
-1075 TEGGL
+1075 
-1080 MSGAWYTGVNLETL
+1080 
-1094 NSSTDSSDSQSVYKL
+1094 YKV
-1109 TLPMKD
+1109 TLP
-1115 SANYLTFEIEY
+1115 IEEADQY
-1126 ILDDKNELS
+1126 FAMQVSYDVEDDAPAKHE
-1135 RKYWFQNNAKQRAT
+1135 YWFQNSVKQSAT
-1149 YTAISDNTKQAT
+1149 YGVISDNTKQN
-1161 IRSSLTS
+1161 IIKKSLTPIVG
-1168 DTSELS
+1168 TLGF
-1174 LQE
+1174 QE

>member
-113 PVEWK
+113 PDEWK

-165 GESESPESEK
+165 GESESPESEQ

-206 MFMRALNN
+206 MFMRVLNN

-223 TVVLSANDNQHN
+223 TVVLSANENQHN
-235 IASIDKL
+235 IAPIDKL

-270 GSIFKP
+270 GSTFKP
-276 VAAESDF
+276 VAAESDL
-283 TSAIPEE
+283 TSSIPEE

-357 SEELSFYTDMAEY
+357 GEELPFYTDMAEY
-370 YDASN
+370 YDSSN

-455 QKETMLAAVVSVKS
+455 QKETMLAQVVSVKS

-510 LVMQEEDRQWAES
+510 LVMQEEDHQWAES

-566 SAPDIDSSD
+566 IAPDTESSD

-583 AASNRVGMY
+583 KASNRVGMY

-611 DIAKGFDELD
+611 DIAKGFDGLD
-621 SIFKATNSA
+621 TIFKATNSA
-630 LLKGVI
+630 LLKGAI

-663 YIRAAVVERLSMDT
+663 YIRAAVVERLSIDT
-677 PLNVN
+677 PLNIN

-692 KANHDKKLAASNQNK
+692 KSNHDKKLIASNQNK

-712 FNKGDKTISNKQY
+712 FNKGDKTISNTQY

-736 KSLAVATFEYPQY
+736 KSLAVATLEYPQY

-769 NRLKNLNKRF
+769 NRLNNLNKRF
-779 ENVGGLGFLA
+779 EDVGGLGFLA

-809 MSQDDFLDIQQ
+809 MSEDDFLDIQQ
-820 KLFYTAGAWAG
+820 KLFYTAGAWTG
-831 IRTGKLWD
+831 IRTGKVWD
-839 KVKGDPL
+839 SVKGDPK
-846 LRARSAKTLK
+846 LRAHSYKVLK
-856 ELVVNDKNFSNI
+856 ELVSQNVEGFENLI
-868 AIDDLKVFNK
+868 LDDLKLFNK
-878 WLAVTGVIGALASG
+878 WLAITGALGALASG
-892 IEAYRSWK
+892 IEAYRSWQRE
-900 KIDNLHGKARVVEYF
+900 DELYGRE
-915 NFASLVGLTLIGGF
+915 LVFQTINTVTL
-929 QAIGGFTGIWSANI
+929 GFTSAVGVFQLLGASSGAISTNFLFGAPVMAASVVAAIIILTANNI
-943 LFGGP
+943 L
-948 IMFVIMGLT
+948 
-957 AVYLLSNH
+957 
-965 VMSKLKQDDYQKWLD
+965 SKLKQDDYQKWLD
-980 KLPWGYHSNKAR
+980 KLPWGYHPAR
-992 WSQSSSLV
+992 TQWSQAASLP
-1000 EREKH
+1000 EREMH
-1005 NSSLVQEALFELKT
+1005 NSELVQQALFDLQSIIQQPTVYHQPIEKVQAYPGYTHRELVGLEVHVQLPRRAAT
-1019 IMDKPLIRQIP
+1019 NGI
-1030 MMRTVPN
+1030 TV
-1037 STTQY
+1037 S
-1042 PAAKQELFGI
+1042 
-1052 ELHIQVPTNNARDG
+1052 
-1066 IKLRTNTSV
+1066 TNTKATEDDLTSGSWHQNADLV
-1075 TEGGL
+1075 TL
-1080 MSGAWYTGVNLETL
+1080 QTQ
-1094 NSSTDSSDSQSVYKL
+1094 SQASKELLVYKV
-1109 TLPMKD
+1109 TLPIKEAD
-1115 SANYLTFEIEY
+1115 QYLAMQVTYDVE
-1126 ILDDKNELS
+1126 DDAPAKRE
-1135 RKYWFQNNAKQRAT
+1135 YWFQNGIKQSAT
-1149 YTAISDNTKQAT
+1149 YGVISDNIKQDIIKNT
-1161 IRSSLTS
+1161 LTPVVG
-1168 DTSELS
+1168 TLGF
-1174 LQE
+1174 QE

>member
-1 MSNPLPPK
+1 MGGRN
-9 TSMFWHDNSYT
+9 
-20 HEEAVQAFES
+20 
-30 DGTLKS
+30 
-36 LNTVPTTASD
+36 
-46 DMAGSPP
+46 
-53 ERSMF
+53 
-58 WEGETKKI
+58 KKI

-75 PLNLKTEKE
+75 PLNLKNEKE

-113 PVEWK
+113 PEEWK

-165 GESESPESEK
+165 GESESPESEQ

-206 MFMRALNN
+206 MFMRVLNN

-223 TVVLSANDNQHN
+223 TVVLSANENQHN

-270 GSIFKP
+270 GSVFKP
-276 VAAESDF
+276 VAAESDL

-320 LFIDQFSNQWN
+320 LFTDQFSNQWS

-344 SDEIDMPASVKRN
+344 SDNIDMPTGVKRKN
-357 SEELSFYTDMAEY
+357 QELEFYMDMADY
-370 YDASN
+370 YDNSAMV
-375 QLDLAEQN
+375 DLTSESQAAIIKGMPSSFSQQAIDDYQKSTSEIAE
-383 KSSVQSGYPAK
+383 
-394 FSAGAIESHQH
+394 
-405 TQSDIAKAIQDKYRI
+405 AIQKKYGI
-420 SASRFGK
+420 SANRFGK

-455 QKETMLAAVVSVKS
+455 QKETMLAEVVSVKR

-510 LVMQEEDRQWAES
+510 LVVQEEDRQWAES
-523 QWEKPTSLL
+523 QWDKPTSLL

-566 SAPDIDSSD
+566 NVPDTESSD
-575 KQFMDYVS
+575 KKFMDYVS
-583 AASNRVGMY
+583 EASNRVGMY

-599 SNPNTAETEFLR
+599 SNPNTAETEFLK

-630 LLKGVI
+630 LLKGAI

-647 ILMISLLSK
+647 IIIISLLSK
-656 PLTRTSF
+656 PFTRKSF

-677 PLNVN
+677 PINVN

-692 KANHDKKLAASNQNK
+692 KSNHDKKLIASNQNK
-707 EVLAA
+707 KVLAA
-712 FNKGDKTISNKQY
+712 FKKGDKTISNKQY

-736 KSLAVATFEYPQY
+736 KSLAVATLEYPHY
-749 VELPDDVL
+749 IELPDDVL

-769 NRLKNLNKRF
+769 NRLSNLNKRF
-779 ENVGGLGFLA
+779 EDVGGLGFLA

-795 ALADAMNSI
+795 ALADAINSI

-820 KLFYTAGAWAG
+820 KLFYTAGAWTG
-831 IRTGKLWD
+831 IRTGKFWD
-839 KVKGDPL
+839 SVKGDPK
-846 LRARSAKTLK
+846 LRAHSYKVLK
-856 ELVVNDKNFSNI
+856 ELVNQNVEGFENLI
-868 AIDDLKVFNK
+868 LDDLKVFNK
-878 WLAVTGVIGALASG
+878 WLAITGALGALASG
-892 IEAYRSWK
+892 IEAYRSWQSVDDVYGLESK
-900 KIDNLHGKARVVEYF
+900 LYLANTVTL
-915 NFASLVGLTLIGGF
+915 GLTG
-929 QAIGGFTGIWSANI
+929 AIGAFQFLGASTGTFSTNL

-948 IMFVIMGLT
+948 VTAALVILT
-957 AVYLLSNH
+957 VTYLAISYMLNK
-965 VMSKLKQDDYQKWLD
+965 MKQDDYQKWLD
-980 KLPWGYHSNKAR
+980 KLPWGYHPSR
-992 WSQSSSLV
+992 TQWSQSSSLP

-1005 NSSLVQEALFELKT
+1005 NSALVQQALFDLQSIIQQPTVYHQPIEKVQAYPGYTHRELVGLEVHIQLPRRAATNGITVTTNTKATEDDLTSGSWHHNADLVTLQTQDPARKESLV
-1019 IMDKPLIRQIP
+1019 
-1030 MMRTVPN
+1030 
-1037 STTQY
+1037 
-1042 PAAKQELFGI
+1042 
-1052 ELHIQVPTNNARDG
+1052 
-1066 IKLRTNTSV
+1066 
-1075 TEGGL
+1075 
-1080 MSGAWYTGVNLETL
+1080 
-1094 NSSTDSSDSQSVYKL
+1094 YKV
-1109 TLPMKD
+1109 TLP
-1115 SANYLTFEIEY
+1115 IEEADQY
-1126 ILDDKNELS
+1126 FAMQVSYDVEDDAPAKHE
-1135 RKYWFQNNAKQRAT
+1135 YWFQNSVKQSAT
-1149 YTAISDNTKQAT
+1149 YGVISDNTKQN
-1161 IRSSLTS
+1161 IIKKSLTPIVG
-1168 DTSELS
+1168 TLGF
-1174 LQE
+1174 QE

>member
-1 MSNPLPPK
+1 MNNPLPPK
-9 TSMFWHDNSYT
+9 TSMFWYDNSYT
-20 HEEAVQAFES
+20 YEEAVQAFES

-36 LNTVPTTASD
+36 LNIVPTTESD
-46 DMAGSPP
+46 DLAGSPP

-84 PTEALPAHF
+84 ATEASPAHF

-113 PVEWK
+113 PEEWK

-165 GESESPESEK
+165 GESESPKSEQ
-175 RGTPEGA
+175 RGTPQDA
-182 KPFLTYEDGS
+182 KPFLTYVNGS
-192 VLSICYS
+192 VLSICFS
-199 EHRWTWN
+199 EHRWTWHT
-206 MFMRALNN
+206 FMRVLNN

-223 TVVLSANDNQHN
+223 TIVLSSNENQHN
-235 IASIDKL
+235 IAPIDKL

-270 GSIFKP
+270 GSVFKP
-276 VAAESDF
+276 VAIEGDL

-320 LFIDQFSNQWN
+320 LFTDQFSNQWN

-357 SEELSFYTDMAEY
+357 GEELSFYTDMADY
-370 YDASN
+370 YDSSH

-434 ERWRKQ
+434 ERWRQQ

-455 QKETMLAAVVSVKS
+455 QKETMLAQVVSVKR

-532 ALYTSGFSRS
+532 ALYASGFSRS
-542 LFKQVEKLIPEQ
+542 LFKVIEKNITEAQNEQ
-554 VSNQVGEVDVAK
+554 SIASENSDADNQLTDQI
-566 SAPDIDSSD
+566 SAT
-575 KQFMDYVS
+575 
-583 AASNRVGMY
+583 SNRVSIY
-592 AKVMDFI
+592 SKIMDFV
-599 SNPNTAETEFLR
+599 SNPNTAETDFLK
-611 DIAKGFDELD
+611 DIAKGFQELD
-621 SIFKATNSA
+621 IIFKSA
-630 LLKGVI
+630 IGALAKGVL
-636 EVGVSL
+636 EFGVSM
-642 TAQAS
+642 TSQAS
-647 ILMISLLSK
+647 ILLMPVFAK
-656 PLTRTSF
+656 PLNRQS
-663 YIRAAVVERLSMDT
+663 YYLLAVIAEHMAHNMPVTVNESYARDFKKWKTHVNDYLSELKKNDAVIADFQKNNRKADSKYT
-677 PLNVN
+677 TALKN
-682 KGYAQNFGSW
+682 K
-692 KANHDKKLAASNQNK
+692 KR
-707 EVLAA
+707 
-712 FNKGDKTISNKQY
+712 I
-725 KKALQQ
+725 KKAL
-731 QRHLQ
+731 
-736 KSLAVATFEYPQY
+736 AVTTLEYPQY
-749 VELPDDVL
+749 IELPDDLPQRTVEL
-757 EATIQ
+757 RTRIA
-762 MRKDIWD
+762 MNKLDD
-769 NRLKNLNKRF
+769 LNKLF
-779 ENVGGLGFLA
+779 ENAGGLGFLA
-789 LIFNCL
+789 LIFNCI
-795 ALADAMNSI
+795 ALGDAMSSI
-804 QETGL
+804 QDTGL
-809 MSQDDFLDIQQ
+809 MSSDEFLDIQQ
-820 KLFYTAGAWAG
+820 KLFYTVNAWTG

-839 KVKGDPL
+839 SVKGEAQ
-846 LRARSAKTLK
+846 LRAHSRIRLK
-856 ELVVNDKNFSNI
+856 KLI
-868 AIDDLKVFNK
+868 ADQADGFEHLIIDDIKTFNK
-878 WLAVTGVIGALASG
+878 WLAVTGIIGALASG
-892 IEAYRSWK
+892 IEAYRVLNS
-900 KIDNLHGKARVVEYF
+900 IDDLERDARIAGYF
-915 NFASLVGLTLIGGF
+915 NFSSLVGLTVVGAF
-929 QAIGGFTGIWSANI
+929 QAIGGITGIWSANV

-948 IMFVIMGLT
+948 VMFVIMGLT

-965 VMSKLKQDDYQKWLD
+965 IMSKLKQDDYQKWLD
-980 KLPWGYHSNKAR
+980 KLPWGYHPDKAR

-1000 EREKH
+1000 KREKH

-1019 IMDKPLIRQIP
+1019 IMDKPLICQTP

-1037 STTQY
+1037 SSTQY

-1075 TEGGL
+1075 TEEGL

-1115 SANYLTFEIEY
+1115 SANYLAFEIEY

-1168 DTSELS
+1168 DASELS

>member
-113 PVEWK
+113 PEEWK

-165 GESESPESEK
+165 GESESPESEQ

-206 MFMRALNN
+206 MFMRVLNN

-223 TVVLSANDNQHN
+223 TVVLSANENQPN
-235 IASIDKL
+235 IAPIDKL

-270 GSIFKP
+270 GSVFKP
-276 VAAESDF
+276 VAAESDL

-320 LFIDQFSNQWN
+320 LFTDQFSNQWN

-344 SDEIDMPASVKRN
+344 SDNIDMPTGVKRKN
-357 SEELSFYTDMAEY
+357 QELEFYMDMADY
-370 YDASN
+370 YDNSAMV
-375 QLDLAEQN
+375 DLTSESQAAIIKGMPSSFSQQAIDDYQ
-383 KSSVQSGYPAK
+383 KSTS
-394 FSAGAIESHQH
+394 E
-405 TQSDIAKAIQDKYRI
+405 IADAIQKKYGI
-420 SASRFGK
+420 SANRFGK

-440 LNWKQMLSEMQELSE
+440 LNWKQMLSEMQDLSE
-455 QKETMLAAVVSVKS
+455 QKETMLAEVVSVKS

-490 SEDTQYSLYQLHKQ
+490 SKDTQYSLYQLHKQ

-510 LVMQEEDRQWAES
+510 LVIQEEDRQWAES

-532 ALYTSGFSRS
+532 ALYASGFSRS
-542 LFKQVEKLIPEQ
+542 LFKVIEKNIIEAQNEQ
-554 VSNQVGEVDVAK
+554 SIASENSDADNQLMDQI
-566 SAPDIDSSD
+566 SAT
-575 KQFMDYVS
+575 
-583 AASNRVGMY
+583 SNRVSMY
-592 AKVMDFI
+592 SKIMDFV
-599 SNPNTAETEFLR
+599 SNPNTAETDFLK
-611 DIAKGFDELD
+611 DIAKGFQELD
-621 SIFKATNSA
+621 IIFKSA
-630 LLKGVI
+630 IGALAKGVL
-636 EVGVSL
+636 EFGVSM
-642 TAQAS
+642 TSQAS
-647 ILMISLLSK
+647 ILLMPVFAK
-656 PLTRTSF
+656 PLNRQSYYLFAVIAEHMAHNMPVTVNESYARDFKKWKTRVNDYLSELKKND
-663 YIRAAVVERLSMDT
+663 AVIADFQKNNRKADSKYTTALK
-677 PLNVN
+677 N
-682 KGYAQNFGSW
+682 K
-692 KANHDKKLAASNQNK
+692 KR
-707 EVLAA
+707 
-712 FNKGDKTISNKQY
+712 I
-725 KKALQQ
+725 KKA
-731 QRHLQ
+731 
-736 KSLAVATFEYPQY
+736 LAVATLEYPQY
-749 VELPDDVL
+749 IELPDDLPQRTVEL
-757 EATIQ
+757 RTRIS
-762 MRKDIWD
+762 MNKLDD
-769 NRLKNLNKRF
+769 LNKLF
-779 ENVGGLGFLA
+779 ENAGGLGFLA
-789 LIFNCL
+789 LIFNCI
-795 ALADAMNSI
+795 ALGDAMSSI
-804 QETGL
+804 QDTGL
-809 MSQDDFLDIQQ
+809 MSSDEFLDIQQ
-820 KLFYTAGAWAG
+820 KLFYTVNAWTG
-831 IRTGKLWD
+831 IRTSKLWD
-839 KVKGDPL
+839 SVKGEAQ
-846 LRARSAKTLK
+846 LRAHSRIRLK
-856 ELVVNDKNFSNI
+856 KLI
-868 AIDDLKVFNK
+868 ADQADGFEHLIIDDIKTFNK
-878 WLAVTGVIGALASG
+878 WLAVTGIIGALASG
-892 IEAYRSWK
+892 IEAYRVLNS
-900 KIDNLHGKARVVEYF
+900 IDDLERDARIAGYF
-915 NFASLVGLTLIGGF
+915 NFSSLVGLTVVGAF
-929 QAIGGFTGIWSANI
+929 QAIGGITGIWSANV

-948 IMFVIMGLT
+948 VMFVIMGLT

-965 VMSKLKQDDYQKWLD
+965 IMSKLKQDDYQKWLD
-980 KLPWGYHSNKAR
+980 KLPWGYHPDKAR

-1000 EREKH
+1000 KREKH

-1019 IMDKPLIRQIP
+1019 IMDKPLICQTP

-1037 STTQY
+1037 SSTQY

-1075 TEGGL
+1075 TEEGL

-1115 SANYLTFEIEY
+1115 SANYIAFEIEY

-1168 DTSELS
+1168 DASELS

>member
-84 PTEALPAHF
+84 PTDALPAHF

-113 PVEWK
+113 PEEWK

-165 GESESPESEK
+165 GESESPESEQ

-206 MFMRALNN
+206 MFMRVLNN

-223 TVVLSANDNQHN
+223 TVVLSANENQHN
-235 IASIDKL
+235 IAPIDKL

-270 GSIFKP
+270 GSVFKP
-276 VAAESDF
+276 VAAESDL
-283 TSAIPEE
+283 TSSIPEE

-344 SDEIDMPASVKRN
+344 SDNIDMPTGVKRKN
-357 SEELSFYTDMAEY
+357 QELEFYMDMADY
-370 YDASN
+370 YDNSTMV
-375 QLDLAEQN
+375 DLTSESQAAIIKGMPSSFSQQAIDDYQ
-383 KSSVQSGYPAK
+383 KSTS
-394 FSAGAIESHQH
+394 E
-405 TQSDIAKAIQDKYRI
+405 IADAIQKKYGI
-420 SASRFGK
+420 SANRFGK

-440 LNWKQMLSEMQELSE
+440 LNWKQMLSEMQDLSE
-455 QKETMLAAVVSVKS
+455 QKETMLAQVVSVKS

-510 LVMQEEDRQWAES
+510 LVVQEEDRQWAES
-523 QWEKPTSLL
+523 QWDKPTSLL
-532 ALYTSGFSRS
+532 ALYASGFSRS
-542 LFKQVEKLIPEQ
+542 LFKVIEKNITEAQNEQ
-554 VSNQVGEVDVAK
+554 SIASENSDADNQLMDQI
-566 SAPDIDSSD
+566 SAT
-575 KQFMDYVS
+575 
-583 AASNRVGMY
+583 SNRMGMY
-592 AKVMDFI
+592 SKIMDFV
-599 SNPNTAETEFLR
+599 SNPNTAETDFLK
-611 DIAKGFDELD
+611 DIAKGFQELD
-621 SIFKATNSA
+621 IIFKSA
-630 LLKGVI
+630 IGALAKGVL
-636 EVGVSL
+636 EFGVSMSS
-642 TAQAS
+642 QAS
-647 ILMISLLSK
+647 IMLMPVFAK
-656 PLTRTSF
+656 PLNRHSYYLFAVIAEHMAHNMPVTVNESYARDFKKWKTRVNDYPSELKKND
-663 YIRAAVVERLSMDT
+663 AVIADFQKNNRKADSKYTTALK
-677 PLNVN
+677 N
-682 KGYAQNFGSW
+682 K
-692 KANHDKKLAASNQNK
+692 KR
-707 EVLAA
+707 
-712 FNKGDKTISNKQY
+712 I
-725 KKALQQ
+725 KKA
-731 QRHLQ
+731 
-736 KSLAVATFEYPQY
+736 LAVATLEYPQY
-749 VELPDDVL
+749 IELPDDLPQRTVEL
-757 EATIQ
+757 RTRIA
-762 MRKDIWD
+762 MNKLDD
-769 NRLKNLNKRF
+769 LNKLF
-779 ENVGGLGFLA
+779 ENAGGLGFMA
-789 LIFNCL
+789 LVFNCI
-795 ALADAMNSI
+795 ALGDAMSSI

-809 MSQDDFLDIQQ
+809 MSSDEFLDIQQ
-820 KLFYTAGAWAG
+820 KLFYTVNAWTG
-831 IRTGKLWD
+831 IRTGKLWER
-839 KVKGDPL
+839 VKGDPK
-846 LRARSAKTLK
+846 LRTHSYKVLK
-856 ELVVNDKNFSNI
+856 ELVNQNVEGFENLI
-868 AIDDLKVFNK
+868 LDDLKVFNK

-900 KIDNLHGKARVVEYF
+900 KIDGLHGNMRVVEYF

-929 QAIGGFTGIWSANI
+929 QAIGGLTGIWSANI

-965 VMSKLKQDDYQKWLD
+965 IMSKLKQDDYQKWLD
-980 KLPWGYHSNKAR
+980 KLPWGYHPDKAR

-1005 NSSLVQEALFELKT
+1005 NSSLVQAALFELKT
-1019 IMDKPLIRQIP
+1019 IMDKPLICQTP

-1075 TEGGL
+1075 TEEGL

-1094 NSSTDSSDSQSVYKL
+1094 NSSTDSLDSQSVYKL

-1115 SANYLTFEIEY
+1115 SANYLAFEIEY
-1126 ILDDKNELS
+1126 ILDDKNGLS

-1168 DTSELS
+1168 DASELS

>member
-113 PVEWK
+113 PDEWK

-165 GESESPESEK
+165 GESESPESEQ

-206 MFMRALNN
+206 MFMRVLNN

-223 TVVLSANDNQHN
+223 TVVLSANENQHN
-235 IASIDKL
+235 IAPIDKL
-242 TQVADIESSAVDD
+242 TQVADIEPSAVDD

-270 GSIFKP
+270 GSVFKP
-276 VAAESDF
+276 VAAESDL

-302 ADIQDMSLHFV
+302 ADIQDISLHFV

-320 LFIDQFSNQWN
+320 LFTDQFSNQWN

-357 SEELSFYTDMAEY
+357 GEELSFYTDMAEY
-370 YDASN
+370 YDSSH

-455 QKETMLAAVVSVKS
+455 QKETMLAEVVSVKS

-532 ALYTSGFSRS
+532 ALYASGFSRS
-542 LFKQVEKLIPEQ
+542 LFKVIEKNITEAQNEQ
-554 VSNQVGEVDVAK
+554 SIASENSDADNQLMDQI
-566 SAPDIDSSD
+566 SAT
-575 KQFMDYVS
+575 
-583 AASNRVGMY
+583 SNRVSMY
-592 AKVMDFI
+592 SKIMDFV
-599 SNPNTAETEFLR
+599 SNPNTAETDFLK
-611 DIAKGFDELD
+611 DIGKGFQELD
-621 SIFKATNSA
+621 IIFKSA
-630 LLKGVI
+630 IGALAKGVI
-636 EVGVSL
+636 EFGVSL
-642 TAQAS
+642 TSQAS
-647 ILMISLLSK
+647 IMLMPVFAK
-656 PLTRTSF
+656 PLNRHSYYLF
-663 YIRAAVVERLSMDT
+663 AVIAEHMAHNMPVTIKE
-677 PLNVN
+677 
-682 KGYAQNFGSW
+682 GYARDLKKW
-692 KANHDKKLAASNQNK
+692 KTRVNDYLIKLEKNDAIIADFQKNNRKADSKYTTALKNK
-707 EVLAA
+707 
-712 FNKGDKTISNKQY
+712 KTI
-725 KKALQQ
+725 KKA
-731 QRHLQ
+731 
-736 KSLAVATFEYPQY
+736 LAVATLEYPQRI
-749 VELPDDVL
+749 VLPDDLPQKTVEL
-757 EATIQ
+757 RMRLATN
-762 MRKDIWD
+762 KLHD
-769 NRLKNLNKRF
+769 LNKLF
-779 ENVGGLGFLA
+779 ENAGGLGFMA
-789 LIFNCL
+789 LVFNCIVL
-795 ALADAMNSI
+795 GDAMSSI
-804 QETGL
+804 QDTGL
-809 MSQDDFLDIQQ
+809 MSSDEFLDIQQ
-820 KLFYTAGAWAG
+820 KLFYTVNAWTG

-846 LRARSAKTLK
+846 LRSRSAKTLK

-878 WLAVTGVIGALASG
+878 WLAITGALGALASG
-892 IEAYRSWK
+892 IEAYRSLQ
-900 KIDNLHGKARVVEYF
+900 KIKALSDQEKVLEYI
-915 NFASLVGLTLIGGF
+915 NFSALSVLTLAGTA
-929 QAIGGFTGIWSANI
+929 QAIGATGLLTVNFTMGGPMMFIVAVATVVYLSAN
-943 LFGGP
+943 
-948 IMFVIMGLT
+948 
-957 AVYLLSNH
+957 YLKDK
-965 VMSKLKQDDYQKWLD
+965 VKKDDYQKWLN
-980 KLPWGYHSNKAR
+980 KLPWGYHSDKAR

-1005 NSSLVQEALFELKT
+1005 NSSLIQKALFELKT
-1019 IMDKPLIRQIP
+1019 IMDKPLICQIP

-1052 ELHIQVPTNNARDG
+1052 ELHIQVPTNTARDG

-1075 TEGGL
+1075 TEEGL
-1080 MSGAWYTGVNLETL
+1080 MAGVWYTGVDLETL

-1115 SANYLTFEIEY
+1115 SANYLAFEVEY
-1126 ILDDKNELS
+1126 TLDDKNELS

-1149 YTAISDNTKQAT
+1149 YTAISDNAKQAT

-1168 DTSELS
+1168 DASELS

>member
-75 PLNLKTEKE
+75 PLNLKNEKE

-113 PVEWK
+113 PEEWK

-165 GESESPESEK
+165 GESESPESEQ

-206 MFMRALNN
+206 MFMRVLNN

-223 TVVLSANDNQHN
+223 TVVLSANENQHN
-235 IASIDKL
+235 IATIDKL

-276 VAAESDF
+276 VAAESDL

-320 LFIDQFSNQWN
+320 LFSDQFSNQWS

-344 SDEIDMPASVKRN
+344 SDNIDMPTGVKRKN
-357 SEELSFYTDMAEY
+357 QELEFYMDMADY
-370 YDASN
+370 YDNSAMV
-375 QLDLAEQN
+375 DLTSESQAAIIKGMPSSFSQQAIDDYQ
-383 KSSVQSGYPAK
+383 KSTS
-394 FSAGAIESHQH
+394 E
-405 TQSDIAKAIQDKYRI
+405 IAKAIQKKYGI
-420 SASRFGK
+420 SANRFGK

-455 QKETMLAAVVSVKS
+455 QKETMLAEVVSVKT

-510 LVMQEEDRQWAES
+510 LVVQEEDRQWAES

-566 SAPDIDSSD
+566 NVPDTESSD
-575 KQFMDYVS
+575 KKFMDYVS
-583 AASNRVGMY
+583 EASNRVGMY

-599 SNPNTAETEFLR
+599 SNPNTAETEFLK

-630 LLKGVI
+630 LLKGAI

-647 ILMISLLSK
+647 IIIISLLSK
-656 PLTRTSF
+656 PFTRKSF
-663 YIRAAVVERLSMDT
+663 YIRAAVVERLSFDT
-677 PLNVN
+677 PINVN

-692 KANHDKKLAASNQNK
+692 KSNHDKKLIASNQNK

-725 KKALQQ
+725 KNALQQ

-736 KSLAVATFEYPQY
+736 KSLAVATLEYPHY
-749 VELPDDVL
+749 IELPDDVL

-769 NRLKNLNKRF
+769 NRLSNLNKRF
-779 ENVGGLGFLA
+779 EDVGGLGFLA

-795 ALADAMNSI
+795 ALADAINSI

-820 KLFYTAGAWAG
+820 KLFYTAGAWTG
-831 IRTGKLWD
+831 IRTGKFWD
-839 KVKGDPL
+839 IVKGDPR
-846 LRARSAKTLK
+846 LRSHSYKVLK
-856 ELVVNDKNFSNI
+856 ELVNNNARGFENLI
-868 AIDDLKVFNK
+868 LDDLKVFNK
-878 WLAVTGVIGALASG
+878 WLAITGALGALASG
-892 IEAYRSWK
+892 IEAYRSWQNVDDVYGLESK
-900 KIDNLHGKARVVEYF
+900 LYLANTVTL
-915 NFASLVGLTLIGGF
+915 GLTG
-929 QAIGGFTGIWSANI
+929 AIGAFQFLGASTGTFSTNL

-948 IMFVIMGLT
+948 VTAALVILT
-957 AVYLLSNH
+957 VTYLAINYMLNNI
-965 VMSKLKQDDYQKWLD
+965 KQDDYQKWLD
-980 KLPWGYHSNKAR
+980 KLPWGYHPSR
-992 WSQSSSLV
+992 TQWSQSASLP

-1005 NSSLVQEALFELKT
+1005 NSELVQQALFDLQSIIQQPTVYHQPIEKVQAYPGYTHRELVG
-1019 IMDKPLIRQIP
+1019 LE
-1030 MMRTVPN
+1030 V
-1037 STTQY
+1037 
-1042 PAAKQELFGI
+1042 
-1052 ELHIQVPTNNARDG
+1052 HIQLPRRAATNG
-1066 IKLRTNTSV
+1066 ITVTTNTKATEDDLTSGSWHHNADLV
-1075 TEGGL
+1075 TLQTQGQA
-1080 MSGAWYTGVNLETL
+1080 SKETL
-1094 NSSTDSSDSQSVYKL
+1094 VYKV
-1109 TLPMKD
+1109 TLP
-1115 SANYLTFEIEY
+1115 IEEADQY
-1126 ILDDKNELS
+1126 FAMQVSYDVEDGAPAKRE
-1135 RKYWFQNNAKQRAT
+1135 YWFQNSVKQSAT
-1149 YTAISDNTKQAT
+1149 YGVISDNTKQN
-1161 IRSSLTS
+1161 IIKKSLTPIVGALGFK
-1168 DTSELS
+1168 E
-1174 LQE
+1174 

>member
-20 HEEAVQAFES
+20 HGEAVQAFES

-104 TEETQPFGL
+104 TEEAQPFGL
-113 PVEWK
+113 PEEWK

-165 GESESPESEK
+165 GESESPESEQ

-182 KPFLTYEDGS
+182 KPFLTYDDGS

-206 MFMRALNN
+206 MFMRVLNN

-223 TVVLSANDNQHN
+223 TVVLSANENQPN
-235 IASIDKL
+235 IAPIDKL
-242 TQVADIESSAVDD
+242 TQVADIEPSAVDD

-270 GSIFKP
+270 GSVFKP
-276 VAAESDF
+276 VAAESDL

-320 LFIDQFSNQWN
+320 LFTDQFSNQWS

-357 SEELSFYTDMAEY
+357 GEELSFYTDMAEY
-370 YDASN
+370 YDSSN

-455 QKETMLAAVVSVKS
+455 QKEVMLAQIVSVKR

-510 LVMQEEDRQWAES
+510 LVVQEEDRQWAES

-566 SAPDIDSSD
+566 IVPNTESSD

-611 DIAKGFDELD
+611 DIAKGFDGLD

-663 YIRAAVVERLSMDT
+663 YLRAAVVERLSMDT

-692 KANHDKKLAASNQNK
+692 KSNHDKKLIASNQNK

-712 FNKGDKTISNKQY
+712 FNKGDKTISNTQY

-820 KLFYTAGAWAG
+820 KLFYTAGAWTG

-839 KVKGDPL
+839 KVKGNDE
-846 LRARSAKTLK
+846 LREHSLKTLK
-856 ELVVNDKNFSNI
+856 KLVERNTKGFENLI
-868 AIDDLKVFNK
+868 LDDLKVFNK
-878 WLAVTGVIGALASG
+878 WLAITGALGALASG
-892 IEAYRSWK
+892 IEAYRSWQRE
-900 KIDNLHGKARVVEYF
+900 DELYGRE
-915 NFASLVGLTLIGGF
+915 LVFQTINTVTL
-929 QAIGGFTGIWSANI
+929 GFTSAVGVFQLLGASSGAVSTNFLFGAPVMAALVVAAIIILTANNI
-943 LFGGP
+943 L
-948 IMFVIMGLT
+948 
-957 AVYLLSNH
+957 
-965 VMSKLKQDDYQKWLD
+965 SKLKQDDYQKWLD
-980 KLPWGYHSNKAR
+980 KLPWGYHPSR
-992 WSQSSSLV
+992 THWSQSASLP

-1005 NSSLVQEALFELKT
+1005 NSALVQQALFDLQSIIQQPTIYHQPIEKVQAYPGYTHREL
-1019 IMDKPLIRQIP
+1019 IGLE
-1030 MMRTVPN
+1030 V
-1037 STTQY
+1037 
-1042 PAAKQELFGI
+1042 
-1052 ELHIQVPTNNARDG
+1052 HIQLPRRAATNG
-1066 IKLRTNTSV
+1066 ITVSTNTKATEDDLTSGSWHQNADLV
-1075 TEGGL
+1075 TLQPQNQASKEL
-1080 MSGAWYTGVNLETL
+1080 L
-1094 NSSTDSSDSQSVYKL
+1094 VYKV
-1109 TLPMKD
+1109 TLPIKEAD
-1115 SANYLTFEIEY
+1115 QYLAIQVTYDME
-1126 ILDDKNELS
+1126 DDAPTKRE
-1135 RKYWFQNNAKQRAT
+1135 YWFQNSIKQSAT
-1149 YTAISDNTKQAT
+1149 YGMISDNTKQDIIKKA
-1161 IRSSLTS
+1161 LTPVVG
-1168 DTSELS
+1168 TLGF
-1174 LQE
+1174 QE

>member
-113 PVEWK
+113 PEEWK

-165 GESESPESEK
+165 GESESPESEQ

-206 MFMRALNN
+206 MFMRVLNN

-223 TVVLSANDNQHN
+223 TVVLSANENQHN

-270 GSIFKP
+270 SSIFKP
-276 VAAESDF
+276 VAAEGDL

-320 LFIDQFSNQWN
+320 LFTDQFSNQWS

-344 SDEIDMPASVKRN
+344 SDEIDMPANVKRN
-357 SEELSFYTDMAEY
+357 GEELSFYTDMAEY
-370 YDASN
+370 YDSSH
-375 QLDLAEQN
+375 QLNLAEQN
-383 KSSVQSGYPAK
+383 KSSVQSSYPAK

-455 QKETMLAAVVSVKS
+455 QKETMLAQVVSVKR

-566 SAPDIDSSD
+566 IAPDTESSD

-611 DIAKGFDELD
+611 DIAKGFDGLD
-621 SIFKATNSA
+621 TIFKATNSA
-630 LLKGVI
+630 LLKGAI

-663 YIRAAVVERLSMDT
+663 YLRAAVVERLSIDT
-677 PLNVN
+677 PININ

-692 KANHDKKLAASNQNK
+692 KSNHDKKLIASNQNK

-712 FNKGDKTISNKQY
+712 FNKGDKTISNTQY

-757 EATIQ
+757 KATIQ

-769 NRLKNLNKRF
+769 NRLNNLNQRF
-779 ENVGGLGFLA
+779 EDVGGLGFLA
-789 LIFNCL
+789 LIFNCI

-804 QETGL
+804 QDTGL
-809 MSQDDFLDIQQ
+809 MSSDEFLDIQQ
-820 KLFYTAGAWAG
+820 KLFYTVNAWTG
-831 IRTGKLWD
+831 IRTGKLWE
-839 KVKGDPL
+839 KVKGDPR
-846 LRARSAKTLK
+846 LRSHSYNVLK
-856 ELVVNDKNFSNI
+856 KLVNRNEDTFKNLNL
-868 AIDDLKVFNK
+868 DDLKVFNK
-878 WLAVTGVIGALASG
+878 WLAITGALGALASG
-892 IEAYRSWK
+892 IEAYRSWQSADEVYGQEK
-900 KIDNLHGKARVVEYF
+900 YLHVA
-915 NFASLVGLTLIGGF
+915 NSLVLTAMSAVGIFQVYGGLTGQFALNL
-929 QAIGGFTGIWSANI
+929 S
-943 LFGGP
+943 FGGP
-948 IMFVIMGLT
+948 ITAGLVILT
-957 AVYLLSNH
+957 IAYLAINYKLN
-965 VMSKLKQDDYQKWLD
+965 KLKQDDFQKWLD
-980 KLPWGYHSNKAR
+980 KLPWGYHPTR
-992 WSQSSSLV
+992 TQWSQSSSLP

-1005 NSSLVQEALFELKT
+1005 NSALVQQALFDLQSIIQQPTVYHQPIEKVQAYPGYTHREL
-1019 IMDKPLIRQIP
+1019 IGLE
-1030 MMRTVPN
+1030 V
-1037 STTQY
+1037 
-1042 PAAKQELFGI
+1042 
-1052 ELHIQVPTNNARDG
+1052 HIQLPRRAATNG
-1066 IKLRTNTSV
+1066 ITLRTNSKA
-1075 TEGGL
+1075 TEDDL
-1080 MSGAWYTGVNLETL
+1080 MSGSWHQNADLVTL
-1094 NSSTDSSDSQSVYKL
+1094 QTQDQASKQSLVYKV
-1109 TLPMKD
+1109 TLPIEEAD
-1115 SANYLTFEIEY
+1115 HYLAMQVAYDVE
-1126 ILDDKNELS
+1126 DDAPAKRE
-1135 RKYWFQNNAKQRAT
+1135 YWFQNGIKQSAT
-1149 YTAISDNTKQAT
+1149 YGIISDNIKQDIIKKT
-1161 IRSSLTS
+1161 LTPAVG
-1168 DTSELS
+1168 TLGF
-1174 LQE
+1174 QE

>member
-113 PVEWK
+113 PEEWK

-165 GESESPESEK
+165 GESESPESEQ
-175 RGTPEGA
+175 RGTPEGV
-182 KPFLTYEDGS
+182 KPFLTYDDGS

-206 MFMRALNN
+206 MFMRVLNN

-223 TVVLSANDNQHN
+223 TVVLSANENQHN
-235 IASIDKL
+235 IAPIDKL
-242 TQVADIESSAVDD
+242 TQVADIEPSAVDD
-255 GRFADSGIATKADED
+255 GRFADSAIATKADED

-276 VAAESDF
+276 VAAESDL

-302 ADIQDMSLHFV
+302 ADIQDISLHFV

-320 LFIDQFSNQWN
+320 LFTDQFSNQWN

-344 SDEIDMPASVKRN
+344 SDNIDMPTGVKRKN
-357 SEELSFYTDMAEY
+357 QELEFYMDMADY
-370 YDASN
+370 YDNSAMV
-375 QLDLAEQN
+375 DLTSESQAAIIKGMPSSFSQQAIDDYQKSTSEIAE
-383 KSSVQSGYPAK
+383 
-394 FSAGAIESHQH
+394 
-405 TQSDIAKAIQDKYRI
+405 AIQKKYGI
-420 SASRFGK
+420 SANRFGK

-455 QKETMLAAVVSVKS
+455 QKETMLAEVVSVKS

-510 LVMQEEDRQWAES
+510 LVVQEEDRQWAES

-532 ALYTSGFSRS
+532 ALYASGFSRS
-542 LFKQVEKLIPEQ
+542 LFKVIEKNITEVLNEQ
-554 VSNQVGEVDVAK
+554 SIASENSDADNQLTDQI
-566 SAPDIDSSD
+566 SAT
-575 KQFMDYVS
+575 
-583 AASNRVGMY
+583 SNRVSMY
-592 AKVMDFI
+592 SKIMDFV
-599 SNPNTAETEFLR
+599 SNPNTTETDFLK
-611 DIAKGFDELD
+611 DIAKGFQELD
-621 SIFKATNSA
+621 IIFKSA
-630 LLKGVI
+630 IGALAKGVL
-636 EVGVSL
+636 EFGVSM
-642 TAQAS
+642 TSQAS
-647 ILMISLLSK
+647 ILLMPVFAK
-656 PLTRTSF
+656 PLNRQSYYLFAVIAEHMAHNMPVTVNESYARDFKKWKTRVNDYLSELKKND
-663 YIRAAVVERLSMDT
+663 AVIADFQKNNRKADSKYTTALK
-677 PLNVN
+677 N
-682 KGYAQNFGSW
+682 K
-692 KANHDKKLAASNQNK
+692 KR
-707 EVLAA
+707 
-712 FNKGDKTISNKQY
+712 I
-725 KKALQQ
+725 KKAL
-731 QRHLQ
+731 
-736 KSLAVATFEYPQY
+736 AVTTLEYPQY
-749 VELPDDVL
+749 IELPDDLPQRTVEL
-757 EATIQ
+757 RTRIA
-762 MRKDIWD
+762 MNKLDD
-769 NRLKNLNKRF
+769 LNKLF
-779 ENVGGLGFLA
+779 ENAGGLGFLA
-789 LIFNCL
+789 LIFNCI
-795 ALADAMNSI
+795 ALGDAMSSI
-804 QETGL
+804 QDTGL
-809 MSQDDFLDIQQ
+809 MSSDEFLDIQQ
-820 KLFYTAGAWAG
+820 KLFYTVNAWTG

-839 KVKGDPL
+839 SVKGEAQ
-846 LRARSAKTLK
+846 LRAHSRIRLK
-856 ELVVNDKNFSNI
+856 KLI
-868 AIDDLKVFNK
+868 ADQADGFERLIIDDIKTFNK
-878 WLAVTGVIGALASG
+878 WLAVTGIIGALASG
-892 IEAYRSWK
+892 IEAYRVLNS
-900 KIDNLHGKARVVEYF
+900 IDDLERDARIAGYF
-915 NFASLVGLTLIGGF
+915 NFSSLVGLTVVGAF
-929 QAIGGFTGIWSANI
+929 QAIGGITGIWSANV

-948 IMFVIMGLT
+948 VMFVIMGLT

-965 VMSKLKQDDYQKWLD
+965 IMSKLKQDDYQKWLD
-980 KLPWGYHSNKAR
+980 KLPWGYHPDKAR

-1000 EREKH
+1000 KREKH

-1019 IMDKPLIRQIP
+1019 IMDKPLICQTP

-1037 STTQY
+1037 SSTQY

-1075 TEGGL
+1075 TEEGL

-1115 SANYLTFEIEY
+1115 SANYLAFEIEY

-1168 DTSELS
+1168 DANELS

>member
-113 PVEWK
+113 PDEWK

-165 GESESPESEK
+165 GESESLESEQ

-206 MFMRALNN
+206 MFMRVLNN

-223 TVVLSANDNQHN
+223 TVVLSANENQHN

-255 GRFADSGIATKADED
+255 GRFADSGIVTKADED
-270 GSIFKP
+270 GSTFKP
-276 VAAESDF
+276 VAAESDL

-320 LFIDQFSNQWN
+320 LFTDQFSNQWN

-357 SEELSFYTDMAEY
+357 GEELSFYTDMAEY
-370 YDASN
+370 YDSSN

-405 TQSDIAKAIQDKYRI
+405 TQSDIAKTIQDKYRI
-420 SASRFGK
+420 SANRFGK

-455 QKETMLAAVVSVKS
+455 QKETMLAEVVSVKR

-532 ALYTSGFSRS
+532 ALYASGFSRS
-542 LFKQVEKLIPEQ
+542 LFKVIEKNITEVLNEQ
-554 VSNQVGEVDVAK
+554 SIASENSDADNQLMDQI
-566 SAPDIDSSD
+566 SAT
-575 KQFMDYVS
+575 
-583 AASNRVGMY
+583 SNRVSMY
-592 AKVMDFI
+592 SKIMDFV
-599 SNPNTAETEFLR
+599 SNPNTAETDFLK
-611 DIAKGFDELD
+611 DIGKGFQELDIIFKSAIGALAKGVLD
-621 SIFKATNSA
+621 F
-630 LLKGVI
+630 
-636 EVGVSL
+636 GVSL
-642 TAQAS
+642 TSQAS
-647 ILMISLLSK
+647 IMLMPVFAK
-656 PLTRTSF
+656 PLNRQSYYLFAVIAEHMAHNMPVTLNESYAHDFKKWKTRVNNYPSELKKND
-663 YIRAAVVERLSMDT
+663 AVIADFQKNNRKADSKYTTALK
-677 PLNVN
+677 N
-682 KGYAQNFGSW
+682 K
-692 KANHDKKLAASNQNK
+692 KR
-707 EVLAA
+707 
-712 FNKGDKTISNKQY
+712 I
-725 KKALQQ
+725 KKA
-731 QRHLQ
+731 
-736 KSLAVATFEYPQY
+736 LAVATLEYPQRI
-749 VELPDDVL
+749 ELPDDLPQRTVEL
-757 EATIQ
+757 RTRIA
-762 MRKDIWD
+762 MNKLDD
-769 NRLKNLNKRF
+769 LNKLF
-779 ENVGGLGFLA
+779 ENAGGLGFMA
-789 LIFNCL
+789 LVFNCI
-795 ALADAMNSI
+795 ALGDAMSSI
-804 QETGL
+804 QDTGL
-809 MSQDDFLDIQQ
+809 MSSDEFLDIQQ
-820 KLFYTAGAWAG
+820 KLFYAANAWTG

-839 KVKGDPL
+839 KVKGSDE
-846 LRARSAKTLK
+846 LRKHSLKTLK
-856 ELVVNDKNFSNI
+856 KLVARNTKGFENLI
-868 AIDDLKVFNK
+868 IDDLKVFNK

-900 KIDNLHGKARVVEYF
+900 KIDGLYGNARVVEYF

-929 QAIGGFTGIWSANI
+929 QAIGGITGIWSANI

-965 VMSKLKQDDYQKWLD
+965 IMSKLKQDDYQKWLD
-980 KLPWGYHSNKAR
+980 KLPWGYHPDKAQ

-1019 IMDKPLIRQIP
+1019 IMDKPLICQIP
-1030 MMRTVPN
+1030 LMRTVPN

-1052 ELHIQVPTNNARDG
+1052 ELHIQVPTNTARDG

-1080 MSGAWYTGVNLETL
+1080 RSGAWYTGVDLETL
-1094 NSSTDSSDSQSVYKL
+1094 DSSTDSSDSQSVYKL

-1115 SANYLTFEIEY
+1115 SANYLAFEIEY

-1161 IRSSLTS
+1161 IRSSLSS
-1168 DTSELS
+1168 DANELS

>member
-113 PVEWK
+113 PEEWK

-165 GESESPESEK
+165 GESESPESEQ
-175 RGTPEGA
+175 RGTPEGT

-206 MFMRALNN
+206 MFMRVLNN

-223 TVVLSANDNQHN
+223 TVVLSANENQHN
-235 IASIDKL
+235 IAPIDKL

-255 GRFADSGIATKADED
+255 GRFADSGIATQADED

-276 VAAESDF
+276 IAAESDL
-283 TSAIPEE
+283 TSSIPEE

-344 SDEIDMPASVKRN
+344 SDNIDMPTGVKRKN
-357 SEELSFYTDMAEY
+357 QELEFYMDMADY
-370 YDASN
+370 YDNSAMV
-375 QLDLAEQN
+375 DLTSESQAAIIKGMPSSFSQQAIDDYQKSTSEIAE
-383 KSSVQSGYPAK
+383 
-394 FSAGAIESHQH
+394 
-405 TQSDIAKAIQDKYRI
+405 AIQKKYGI
-420 SASRFGK
+420 SANRFGK

-455 QKETMLAAVVSVKS
+455 QKETMLAEVVSVKS

-510 LVMQEEDRQWAES
+510 LVVQEEDRQWAES

-554 VSNQVGEVDVAK
+554 VSNQVGEVNVAK
-566 SAPDIDSSD
+566 NVPDTESSD
-575 KQFMDYVS
+575 KKFMDYVS
-583 AASNRVGMY
+583 EASNRVGMY

-599 SNPNTAETEFLR
+599 SNPNTAETEFLK

-630 LLKGVI
+630 LLKGAI

-677 PLNVN
+677 PINVN

-692 KANHDKKLAASNQNK
+692 KSNHDKKLIASNQNK

-725 KKALQQ
+725 KNALQQ

-736 KSLAVATFEYPQY
+736 KSLAVATLEYPQY

-820 KLFYTAGAWAG
+820 KLFYTAGAWTG
-831 IRTGKLWD
+831 IRTGKFWD
-839 KVKGDPL
+839 IVKGDPR
-846 LRARSAKTLK
+846 LRSHSYKVLK
-856 ELVVNDKNFSNI
+856 ELVNNNARGFENLI
-868 AIDDLKVFNK
+868 LDDLKVFNK
-878 WLAVTGVIGALASG
+878 WLAITGALGALASG
-892 IEAYRSWK
+892 IEAYRSWQNVDDVYGLESK
-900 KIDNLHGKARVVEYF
+900 LYLANTVTL
-915 NFASLVGLTLIGGF
+915 GLTG
-929 QAIGGFTGIWSANI
+929 AIGAFQFLGASTGTFSTNL

-948 IMFVIMGLT
+948 VTAALVILT
-957 AVYLLSNH
+957 VTYLAINYMLNNI
-965 VMSKLKQDDYQKWLD
+965 KQDDYQKWLD
-980 KLPWGYHSNKAR
+980 KLPWGYHPSR
-992 WSQSSSLV
+992 TQWSQSASLP

-1005 NSSLVQEALFELKT
+1005 NSELVQQALFDLQSIIQQPTVYHQPIEKVQAYPGYTHRELVG
-1019 IMDKPLIRQIP
+1019 LE
-1030 MMRTVPN
+1030 V
-1037 STTQY
+1037 
-1042 PAAKQELFGI
+1042 
-1052 ELHIQVPTNNARDG
+1052 HIQLPRRAATNG
-1066 IKLRTNTSV
+1066 ITVTTNTKATEDDLTSGSWHHNADLV
-1075 TEGGL
+1075 TL
-1080 MSGAWYTGVNLETL
+1080 QTQDQASKETL
-1094 NSSTDSSDSQSVYKL
+1094 VYKV
-1109 TLPMKD
+1109 TLP
-1115 SANYLTFEIEY
+1115 IEEADQY
-1126 ILDDKNELS
+1126 FAMQVSYDVEDDAPAKRE
-1135 RKYWFQNNAKQRAT
+1135 YWFQNSVKQSAT
-1149 YTAISDNTKQAT
+1149 YGAISDNTKQN
-1161 IRSSLTS
+1161 IIKKSLTPIVGALGFK
-1168 DTSELS
+1168 E
-1174 LQE
+1174 